1 VGDSPFDVQAARNG
15 GFPCWAVTTG
25 THEAEPLREAGA
37 ERIFGG
43 LPELHAAL
51 RAEG

>member
-1 VGDSPFDVQAARNG
+1 MLAQAARNG

-25 THEAEPLREAGA
+25 THEAAPLREAGA
-37 ERIFGG
+37 ERVFAG
-43 LPELHAAL
+43 LPDLHAAL